1 MKNFLIVIL
10 FAVLC
15 LFGYLYW
22 EKRNDEKESL
32 QQNTA
37 LIQEQIR
44 NVGKLVVTEGTFS
57 QVFTYKNS
65 KSFYFDVLSAR
76 KKALIIV
83 NADVS
88 VAYDLSKLDI
98 EIDEENK
105 RVIIHSIPE
114 EEIKINPNIKYYDV
128 TQDYLNQ
135 FEAEDYNKIKSR
147 VEKGL
152 REKIEKSRLKTNAK
166 NRLISELQKIYIQ
179 TTGKTALSY
188 REKEL
193 VGHGTSSHAEG
204 FGSPIGKL
212 KGINLAIEDM
222 SPRDLRAYAI
232 YEGERV
238 CLEFEGGIKVEGSII
253 TGTRNLQGKIII
265 ISFEDCTVTH
275 GDEILFQPDWG
286 RYDMAVGKEIISA
299 FAGPADH
306 YSFDLITHN
315 PSSTTIKS
323 QLTPE
328 REELES
334 LYKAVS
340 NIRHGEN
347 TKFSLNAAFDI
358 LKKHHKNDWL
368 LAIEIY
374 ELAVDHDQSLAD
386 EVKAY
391 LLELTKRRP
400 EISHLI
406 EDGIEMTET
415 KLVSP

>member
-15 LFGYLYW
+15 IFGYLYW

-88 VAYDLSKLDI
+88 VAYDLSKLDV

-105 RVIIHSIPE
+105 RVIILSIPQ

-135 FEAEDYNKIKSR
+135 FEAEDYNKIKTR

-166 NRLISELQKIYIQ
+166 NRLISELQKIYILTNSMGWSLEYQ
-179 TTGKTALSY
+179 DQ
-188 REKEL
+188 
-193 VGHGTSSHAEG
+193 V
-204 FGSPIGKL
+204 
-212 KGINLAIEDM
+212 IEDNKK
-222 SPRDLRAYAI
+222 L
-232 YEGERV
+232 ER
-238 CLEFEGGIKVEGSII
+238 IK
-253 TGTRNLQGKIII
+253 L
-265 ISFEDCTVTH
+265 
-275 GDEILFQPDWG
+275 
-286 RYDMAVGKEIISA
+286 
-299 FAGPADH
+299 
-306 YSFDLITHN
+306 
-315 PSSTTIKS
+315 
-323 QLTPE
+323 
-328 REELES
+328 
-334 LYKAVS
+334 
-340 NIRHGEN
+340 
-347 TKFSLNAAFDI
+347 
-358 LKKHHKNDWL
+358 
-368 LAIEIY
+368 
-374 ELAVDHDQSLAD
+374 
-386 EVKAY
+386 
-391 LLELTKRRP
+391 
-400 EISHLI
+400 
-406 EDGIEMTET
+406 
-415 KLVSP
+415 